1 MPPDKTVARELVD
14 RFSPLVAEMAAG
26 EEKTAT
32 QDIRRALLE
41 AGAPRPVVEALDRIP
56 LRTSPDRWVALGV
69 LAAAVRARHTES
81 GVFMDAPSFAA
92 MAEEVGLPRN
102 AARFLY
108 AQASAHLLRS
118 LPSAPA
124 TRSPAATYLALHRF
138 GITNRTELLR
148 RPDDALGQAIGMSR
162 GAAGAIRNSTIRN
175 TGAIT
180 PFDFLQLDVKP
191 GRPACCPPLSDP
203 RWADRF
209 DFFGQ
214 NSRLAAIVGSLRQ
227 NIQDRIR
234 AAFSAHITSPVI
246 DAARRFGVGSVSLYN
261 TAAAGAPFHAS
272 GEAIQTIEDLRN
284 KATRQDAEA
293 WLSNI
298 RRQLEQVRASLRV
311 TDIESYIQTSGED
324 DWGTGGGDGAFVRL
338 EIRGS
343 FGDVNVAP
351 TATGGGFPID
361 SSNYNDGA
369 LAFEFFGTAQ
379 AFYTPIPFGD
389 GTIPAL
395 DITGFRLSYTA
406 FNDWFFDS
414 AQLFFRYAVNGHSAV
429 LTNGQPSDANM
440 MRDDDLVH
448 DDQAPGWVT
457 FGDEFPFGIVPGS
470 RLATARRLFGVLT
483 AALNTIQAS
492 LTSADL
498 HNVYVVR
505 GDEIVTALRQAAAFT
520 RNGEHELARA
530 EYEAVLDILSVL
542 PRNSLTALDR
552 ELLFAVNVLIAASY
566 IASNVLPHAY
576 ARLVDA
582 ADYTVDD
589 AESLVY
595 LWHALADLF
604 TRWGDQIYAAAG
616 RDYEARLQALD
627 RYEKVTAAAMTL
639 TYEDGREDEV
649 LDAWLDLSVTGN
661 AVPANRAAWVA
672 DLRVRLVS
680 YSGSTPVYGDPLAI
694 LSHETVPA
702 TADRGQFI
710 RMRLDV
716 SETRPRRGDL
726 DFVVS
731 NRTVNVNAWE
741 PSDARL
747 QARLASY
754 NPVATPNGLR
764 GSRQDIFVASMKL
777 EAPTRASGL
786 VTWSA
791 DFAAILGFGF
801 VARVPAPRTCA
812 ARLQQRIAQLR
823 IDQIHAHL
831 NVYGVHDEYVPNG
844 RFIALQ
850 RLASALTDRAVYFWS
865 RYIDFLGRAEAA
877 AIEEMDAAAV
887 VELSDAN
894 VSLARQRVAQADLE
908 VDTAIATVAATGAA
922 LGQASQT
929 LTTYQDSYQIGLLR
943 VMNSISLSYPPAV
956 SMNLG
961 GFVGSVSGAD
971 GYDQTFRTHEMQYQ
985 AARDQARASAE
996 AAEFHRRL
1004 SELERLIAGESLTIE
1019 EIRRANAVDRLEFL
1033 RNRTL
1038 SATAWY
1044 EMARMYRELAEAKVA
1059 VAGRFGWMAERA
1071 LEFEINVPV
1080 STIRTDYHLLPLGA
1094 ERLRSDLDQLSVVL
1108 ADFRERYRDIPN
1120 VIQREFRFS
1129 TDFPQQFRALTSQAP
1144 AAPAEDIGHGVR
1156 AVEFHTTMAD
1166 YDSRLPGRYA
1176 FGRVLGVEVELQTD
1190 IPPGVITG
1198 HIENAREVTTTVN
1211 GRTQVVQVSES
1222 LVRVPIPTLVE
1233 DRPFCQPHEALDDSL
1248 FSSSLIKEIDVPVA
1262 IDDFV
1267 AIEDTV
1273 VSVID
1278 VAIAARPAESVAIA
1292 AREAEVE
1299 IDIDAAPVAMLALAS
1314 TGAAGGDRHIE
1325 RPAPRVAA
1333 RLLSRPSRR
1342 SPIVGRARAYRAAF
1356 EPLVAY
1362 MLEPHRRSP
1371 VVRSPPRKA
1380 WPTAAEALAVRAAR
1394 ASITPAE
1401 LAYAADSLSRMNDR
1415 ESPDVGRARQ
1425 EAQFG
1430 RWAERFGERGF
1441 QIEAGDLAAV
1451 LALQDEPGAFADIR
1465 LRDELNALMLSAP
1478 GTRTWERYELTG
1490 ELPPAVLVSRDVST
1504 GHGALRQRPL
1514 DILPD
1519 YLRYPA
1525 GRQAYGLR
1533 LKRHDADSQTISA
1546 YRVRE
1551 NAVIFNPYNPGE
1563 QLGVFENTGIDSAW
1577 RLTLRALPGNPL
1589 NTTPQW
1595 DKIRDIVLRV
1605 WYHAAYERIEGFH
1618 LAKILEPQ
1626 IIRWNADKLLALSL
1640 YRDFYDEF
1648 SRLLGDYDEHD
1659 PASLAAV
1666 RSFTDEAPAL
1676 PGGWIRFT
1684 IDQTL
1689 IPAAG
1694 QRVAA
1699 MTVAFTAPEPSVFPT
1714 YVWRLRRGANGP
1726 VVQGTT
1732 TELPGPLTS
1741 RLSAA
1746 APAGFGGLEV
1756 AGDWYFLLA
1765 RADNPGLDLGPLRDI
1780 EILIELEPV

>member
-1 MPPDKTVARELVD
+1 MQPEREAARLLVD
-14 RFSPLVAEMAAG
+14 RFAPLVAEMVARY
-26 EEKTAT
+26 ETT
-32 QDIRRALLE
+32 DPQNIRRALAE
-41 AGAPRPVVEALDRIP
+41 AGAPRPLVDALDRIP

-69 LAAAVRARHTES
+69 LAAAVRARHAES
-81 GVFMDAPSFAA
+81 GVFMDAPTFVA

-108 AQASAHLLRS
+108 AQASEHLLRS
-118 LPSAPA
+118 RPSAHA

-148 RPDDALGQAIGMSR
+148 RPDDALAQAIGMSP
-162 GAAGAIRNSTIRN
+162 GAAAAIRNSTIRN
-175 TGAIT
+175 TAAVT
-180 PFDFLQLDVKP
+180 PFDFLQLDVKHDP
-191 GRPACCPPLSDP
+191 PTCCPPLSDP
-203 RWADRF
+203 RWEDRF

-214 NSRLAAIVGSLRQ
+214 NSRLAAIVDSLRQ
-227 NIQDRIR
+227 NVQNRIR
-234 AAFSAHITSPVI
+234 AAFSTHITSAVT
-246 DAARRFGVGSVSLYN
+246 DAARRFGVGNASLYN
-261 TAAAGAPFHAS
+261 TAAAGAPFYAS

-284 KATRQDAEA
+284 KATRQEAEA

-298 RRQLEQVRASLRV
+298 RRQLEQVRDRLRV
-311 TDIESYIQTSGED
+311 TDIESYILTGD
-324 DWGTGGGDGAFVRL
+324 AGFGGGGDGDGVSVRL

-351 TATGGGFPID
+351 TATGGGWPINT
-361 SSNYNDGA
+361 SNYGGFIP
-369 LAFEFFGTAQ
+369 AFEFFGTSLVTD
-379 AFYTPIPFGD
+379 TPIPFGN

-395 DITGFRLSYTA
+395 DITGFRLSYTS
-406 FNDWFFDS
+406 FNDWLFDS
-414 AQLFFRYAVNGHSAV
+414 AQLFFRYAVNGHSGV
-429 LTNGQPSDANM
+429 LTTGQPSDPNM

-448 DDQAPGWVT
+448 DDQAPGWVK
-457 FGDEFPFGIVPGS
+457 FGDEFSFGIVSGS
-470 RLATARRLFGVLT
+470 RLATAKRLFGILT
-483 AALNTIQAS
+483 TALNTIQS
-492 LTSADL
+492 TLTSADL
-498 HNVYVVR
+498 NNVYVVR
-505 GDEIVTALRQAAAFT
+505 GDEIVTALREAAAFT
-520 RNGEHELARA
+520 RNGEHQLARA
-530 EYEAVLDILSVL
+530 RYAAVLDILSVL
-542 PRNSLTALDR
+542 SQNNLTALDR
-552 ELLFAVNVLIAASY
+552 ELLFAVHVLIAASY
-566 IASNVLPHAY
+566 LAANVLPHAY
-576 ARLVDA
+576 ASLVDA
-582 ADYTVDD
+582 ADYTVNDP
-589 AESLVY
+589 ESLAY

-604 TRWGDQIYAAAG
+604 TRWGDQLYAAAG
-616 RDYEARLQALD
+616 RDYEARLLALD
-627 RYEKVTAAAMTL
+627 RYEKVTAAEMNL

-649 LDAWLDLSVTGN
+649 LDVWLDLSVTGN
-661 AVPANRAAWVA
+661 TVPANRAAWVA
-672 DLRVRLVS
+672 DLHVRLVS
-680 YSGSTPVYGDPLAI
+680 YSGSTPVYGDPLPI

-702 TADRGQFI
+702 TPERGQFI
-710 RMRLDV
+710 RVRLDV
-716 SETRPRRGDL
+716 SETRPRRGEL
-726 DFVVS
+726 NFVAS
-731 NRTVNVNAWE
+731 NRLGNVNAWE

-754 NPVATPNGLR
+754 NPLATPDGLR
-764 GSRQDIFVASMKL
+764 GSRADIFVESLKL
-777 EAPTRASGL
+777 NAPTRASGL
-786 VTWSA
+786 VTWNV
-791 DFAAILGFGF
+791 DFAAAISFRF
-801 VARVPAPRTCA
+801 IARVPAPSSCA

-850 RLASALTDRAVYFWS
+850 RLASVLTDRAVYFWS

-877 AIEEMDAAAV
+877 TIEEMDAAAV

-894 VSLARQRVAQADLE
+894 VSLARERVAQADLE
-908 VDTAIATVAATGAA
+908 VETAIATGAATGAA
-922 LGQASQT
+922 LGRASQT
-929 LTTYQDSYQIGLLR
+929 LTTYQGSYQIGLLR
-943 VMNSISLSYPPAV
+943 FMNSINLSYPPAV

-971 GYDQTFRTHEMQYQ
+971 GYDQSFRTHEMEYQ
-985 AARDQARASAE
+985 AAVDQARASAE
-996 AAEFHRRL
+996 AADFHRRL
-1004 SELERLIAGESLTIE
+1004 SELERLIAGETLTIE
-1019 EIRRANAVDRLEFL
+1019 EVRRANVVERLGFL

-1044 EMARMYRELAEAKVA
+1044 EMARVYRELAEAKVA

-1071 LEFEINVPV
+1071 LEFEINVLV

-1129 TDFPQQFRALTSQAP
+1129 TDFPQQFRALTSQAA

-1156 AVEFHTTMAD
+1156 AVEFRTSMAQ
-1166 YDSRLPGRYA
+1166 YDSRIPGRYA
-1176 FGRVLGVEVELQTD
+1176 FGRVLGVEVELLTD
-1190 IPPGVITG
+1190 ISPGVITG

-1222 LVRVPIPTLVE
+1222 LVRVPMPAIVA
-1233 DRPFCQPHEALDDSL
+1233 DVPFCPPREDLDNSM
-1248 FSSSLIKEIDVPVA
+1248 FSSSLIKEIEIPVA

-1267 AIEDTV
+1267 TIEDTV
-1273 VSVID
+1273 VSVINVMIAVRPEEI
-1278 VAIAARPAESVAIA
+1278 VAISEREEVDIETGSVG
-1292 AREAEVE
+1292 
-1299 IDIDAAPVAMLALAS
+1299 MLALTTTDAVY
-1314 TGAAGGDRHIE
+1314 GEDALE
-1325 RPAPRVAA
+1325 RPAPRVSA
-1333 RLLSRPSRR
+1333 RLLTQPSLR
-1342 SPIVGRARAYRAAF
+1342 SPIVDQARAYRAVF
-1356 EPLVAY
+1356 EPLVAHI
-1362 MLEPHRRSP
+1362 LEPYRPSAVLRP
-1371 VVRSPPRKA
+1371 KPRKS
-1380 WPTAAEALAVRAAR
+1380 WPAAAR
-1394 ASITPAE
+1394 ALATRAAAASVTPAE
-1401 LAYAADSLSRMNDR
+1401 LAYAADSLSRVNNR
-1415 ESPDVGRARQ
+1415 ESRRVVKARQ
-1425 EAQFG
+1425 EAQFA

-1441 QIEAGDLAAV
+1441 QIEGGDLATL
-1451 LALQDEPGAFADIR
+1451 LALRDEPGAFANIR
-1465 LRDELNALMLSAP
+1465 LRDELNSLMLNAP
-1478 GTRTWERYELTG
+1478 GVRTWERYEITG
-1490 ELPPAVLVSRDVST
+1490 ELSPAVQVSRDVST

-1525 GRQAYGLR
+1525 ERQAYGLR

-1546 YRVRE
+1546 YRVRD
-1551 NAVIFNPYNPGE
+1551 NAVVFNPYNPGE

-1577 RLTLRALPGNPL
+1577 RLTLRALPANPL

-1648 SRLLGDYDEHD
+1648 SRLLGDYDEQD
-1659 PASLAAV
+1659 PASLAAA
-1666 RSFTDEAPAL
+1666 RSFTDDAPAL

-1714 YVWRLRRGANGP
+1714 YVWRLRRGTNGP

-1756 AGDWYFLLA
+1756 AGDWYFRLA

-1780 EILIELEPV
+1780 EILIELEAV